1 MDNTVVTD
9 DPREI
14 MRIIYE
20 QATRNY
26 AQYLARCQRRA
37 AEAAAQVQEA
47 ADELT
52 VMTRKLERSYGRT
65 ATS

>member
-1 MDNTVVTD
+1 
-9 DPREI
+9 